1 MGKEKRERKVEM
13 RENMVKNES
22 FSEEDGDFIMAC
34 AIKCQWGI
42 FHHA

>member
-22 FSEEDGDFIMAC
+22 FSEEDGDFI
-34 AIKCQWGI
+34 IKCQWGI